1 MNMEEIR
8 ARMSAIKDPRHQSYV
23 KYALGDI
30 LIIIM
35 CAVLCG
41 LDTLGDLV
49 IYAKNKEEFWEKELG
64 IEKVP
69 SKATFARILSMIDG
83 KEIGEAI
90 LDVLHSRFGTAGEVI
105 AVDGKAI
112 CSTAKSGNPHSALQ
126 ILSAYVTSSGII
138 LAQESIHEKTN
149 EIPVFQEM
157 LTYLDV
163 EGKTVTADAMH
174 CQRETCRRII
184 QRKGDYLFGL
194 KENQPSLLEDVRL
207 FFADQSNRNE
217 WESSQTVEKN
227 AGRIEKRICRK
238 IKDISWLKEHKWPG
252 LQSVFSIER
261 MVETR
266 GHLSRETS
274 YYISSRDAS
283 AKQLMQLARE
293 HWKIES
299 MHWILDVTFSED
311 DCRFLN
317 ENAHKS
323 MNALRK
329 FALAVHKNFLAAYHK
344 KSSIKAS
351 MLSALLDS
359 NLLLDLLHFL

>member
-1 MNMEEIR
+1 MEEIR
-8 ARMSAIKDPRHQSYV
+8 VKLSSIEDPRHQSYV
-23 KYALGDI
+23 KYALADI

-49 IYAKNKEEFWEKELG
+49 IYAKNREEFLTKELG

-69 SKATFARILSMIDG
+69 SKATFARILSMVDG
-83 KEIGEAI
+83 KQIGEAI
-90 LDVLHSRFGTAGEVI
+90 INILHDRFGTVGEVV

-112 CSTAKSGNPHSALQ
+112 CSTTKPGNPHSALQ
-126 ILSAYVTSSGII
+126 ILSAYVTSSGVI

-157 LTYLDV
+157 LTYMDV
-163 EGKTVTADAMH
+163 AGKTVTADAMH
-174 CQRETCRRII
+174 CQRETCRGIL

-194 KENQPSLLEDVRL
+194 KENQSSLLEDVRL
-207 FFADQSNRNE
+207 FFEDQINQDE
-217 WESSQTVEKN
+217 WEISKTVEKN

-238 IKDISWLKEHKWPG
+238 SKDISWLKEYEWPG
-252 LQSVFSIER
+252 LQTVFSIER
-261 MVETR
+261 IVETR
-266 GHLSRETS
+266 GHQSRETS

-283 AKQLMQLARE
+283 AKQLMALARE

-311 DCRFLN
+311 DCRFLS

-329 FALAVHKNFLAAYHK
+329 FALAVHKNFLTAYHK
-344 KSSIKAS
+344 KSSLKAS

-359 NLLLDLLHFL
+359 NLLLNLLHFL

>member
-1 MNMEEIR
+1 MKEIR
-8 ARMSAIKDPRHQSYV
+8 ARMSAIEDPRHQSYV
-23 KYALGDI
+23 KYRLADV

-49 IYAKNKEEFWEKELG
+49 IYAKNKGEFFAKELG
-64 IEKVP
+64 IETIP
-69 SKATFARILSMIDG
+69 SKATFGRILSMIDG
-83 KEIGEAI
+83 KQIGDAI
-90 LDVLHSRFGTAGEVI
+90 IDVLHSRFGTAGEVI

-112 CSTAKSGNPHSALQ
+112 CSTTKPGNPHSALQ
-126 ILSAYVTSSGII
+126 ILSAYMTSSGIV

-163 EGKTVTADAMH
+163 KGKTVTADAMH

-207 FFADQSNRNE
+207 FFEDQSNQNE
-217 WESSQTVEKN
+217 WECSQTVEKN

-238 IKDISWLKEHKWPG
+238 IIDISWLKEHKWPG

-261 MVETR
+261 IVEAR
-266 GHLSRETS
+266 GRHSRETS
-274 YYISSRDAS
+274 YYISSRDAC
-283 AKQLMQLARE
+283 AKQLMALARE

-311 DCRFLN
+311 DCRFLS
-317 ENAHKS
+317 ENAHKT

-329 FALAVHKNFLAAYHK
+329 FALAVHKNFLADHHK
-344 KSSIKAS
+344 KASIKAS

-359 NLLLDLLHFL
+359 NLLLKLLHFL

>member
-1 MNMEEIR
+1 MEEIR
-8 ARMSAIKDPRHQSYV
+8 ERMSEIKDPRHQSYV
-23 KYALGDI
+23 KYPLADI

-49 IYAKNKEEFWEKELG
+49 VFAKNRKEFFAKELR

-83 KEIGEAI
+83 KQIGEAI
-90 LDVLHSRFGTAGEVI
+90 IDVLHNRFGTSGEVV

-112 CSTAKSGNPHSALQ
+112 CSTAKPGNPHSALQ
-126 ILSAYVTSSGII
+126 ILSAYMTSSGVI
-138 LAQESIHEKTN
+138 LGQESIHEKTN

-163 EGKTVTADAMH
+163 EGKVVTADAMH
-174 CQRETCRRII
+174 CQRETCQRII

-207 FFADQSNRNE
+207 FFEDQSSQNE
-217 WESSQTVEKN
+217 WECSRTVEKN

-238 IKDISWLKEHKWPG
+238 IKDISWLNEHKWPG
-252 LQSVFSIER
+252 LRSVFSIER
-261 MVETR
+261 IVEVR
-266 GHLSRETS
+266 GHHSREIR

-283 AKQLMQLARE
+283 AKQLMELARE

-311 DCRFLN
+311 DCRFLS

-329 FALAVHKNFLAAYHK
+329 FALAIHKNFLAAHHK
-344 KSSIKAS
+344 NTSIKAN
-351 MLSALLDS
+351 MLSALLDPNS
-359 NLLLDLLHFL
+359 LLDLLHFL